1 MLLSPISPVKIT
13 GLALFIVLLFL
24 IVPNVASGCTSFAVY
39 RQQPIYGMNFDWSP
53 INMYFSLTKEAE
65 TGDNCASFSFTRE
78 DRKSGQVLTAA
89 MKNGILLVT
98 HQQSPKNLVT
108 RTDDTIAEG
117 EAFIAEII
125 PLALTILSAQPEAGI
140 EQLLKEFAKKK
151 FVNGRK
157 DSGVHCLIAGPEGEA
172 AILEVGNKANKILAK
187 TGDFIVMSN
196 FAHAPFKGKDYTEV
210 IGPGANR
217 YIAAHKYIE
226 ENLGEFGV
234 EQAFEAL
241 RHTAQTLTLCSLVFA
256 PMEGNIYLALYG
268 DLEKIWRI
276 SLTESTIETY
286 RGFSGI
292 TTIPIPPQGISAKTL
307 VNIHQGNAWQTW
319 LISLIVGGILIA
331 LTPRFIRYWKKTRP
345 AEEGQSQEG

>member
-1 MLLSPISPVKIT
+1 MLLPPISPMKSA
-13 GLALFIVLLFL
+13 GLALFVVLLFL
-24 IVPNVASGCTSFAVY
+24 FVPNVASACTSFAVY
-39 RQQPIYGMNFDWSP
+39 SQQPIYGMNFDWSP

-65 TGDNCASFSFTRE
+65 AGDNCASFSFTRE
-78 DRKSGQVLTAA
+78 DRKTGQVLAAA

-98 HQQSPKNLVT
+98 HQQSPKNSVT

-125 PLALTILSAQPEAGI
+125 PLALSILSTQPETGT
-140 EQLLKEFAKKK
+140 EQLLIELAKKR
-151 FVNGRK
+151 FVHSRK

-172 AILEVGNKANKILAK
+172 AILEVGKKANKVLTK

-196 FAHAPFKGKDYTEV
+196 FAHAPFKGKDYTKV
-210 IGPGANR
+210 MGPGANR
-217 YIAAHKYIE
+217 YIAAHEYIE
-226 ENLGEFGV
+226 ENLEGFGV
-234 EQAFEAL
+234 EQAFETL

-256 PMEGNIYLALYG
+256 PMEGNIYLALNR
-268 DLEKIWRI
+268 DFDKIWRI

-286 RGFSGI
+286 RGFSSV

-307 VNIHQGNAWQTW
+307 TNIDRGNAWQTW
-319 LISLIVGGILIA
+319 LVSLIVGGILIA

-345 AEEGQSQEG
+345 AEERQSKEG